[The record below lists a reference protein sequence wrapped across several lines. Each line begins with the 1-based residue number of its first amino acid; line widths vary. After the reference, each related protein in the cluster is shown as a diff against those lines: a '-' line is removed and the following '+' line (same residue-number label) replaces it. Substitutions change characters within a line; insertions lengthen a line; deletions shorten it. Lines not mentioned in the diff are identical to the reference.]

1 MKNIFRAALVCLTI
15 LLLISVTG
23 CDNSV
28 ESDKN
33 INTGELE
40 VTVFTPGYN
49 GSLPGLIK
57 GAKVLIKGID
67 SVFNTDAYG
76 KVYLNSIVTG
86 THEVIAFYE
95 ATGSAFERVKVEAGA
110 LAKIALT
117 LSPSVLYEPK
127 IQFMDIGSYY
137 DYQSVEDTLVFT
149 LKVTDNIT
157 SSEKIEV
164 EIIDSYDG
172 KLFKGYPSSS
182 GEINLKFFSKKKGI
196 HVLKVTAKDS
206 DGYIGRDSLVIRYT
220 RPPKV
225 IVNAAVVNGGVQLNW
240 TKCNDSSFVC
250 YEIYQGNSDMYFALL
265 KQINNPDSLI
275 FLDQAPPIIDSVFY
289 KIVTNNREGL
299 RSESNIVKVCNPCG
313 AIYNYTLKNAVI
325 HPSLPY
331 LYFTTNDNRL
341 VMLNY
346 ETETIVKAI
355 SLNSSPQL
363 MVIGDNGLGIELY
376 VPDESGMLSI
386 YDPVNLDKIFSI
398 NCYSKVTSV
407 AIDGKKHII
416 VGVSSLVILSEPVM
430 CYDRITGNYISGAGT
445 LYAPIIKIFP
455 DKKKIMAAA
464 YDKYNSNPVLE
475 YYEIGD
481 DGKFTLTKTPSIQNF
496 SGMLPSL
503 FNISPDG
510 KYAVTGREGVI
521 LNQAYLFN
529 YAKKLG
535 GLGNAFEDYAF
546 DMLGEKIYAAHTS
559 INKILLY
566 RYETGQIL
574 TSYYTKQ
581 YPFRIFLKGS
591 KLVVIS
597 KANAEYSNFTK
608 FIVETVDVGSKN

>member
-86 THEVIAFYE
+86 TYEVTAFYE

-117 LSPSVLYEPK
+117 LSPSLLYEPK
-127 IQFMDIGSYY
+127 IQLINNTSPY
-137 DYQSVEDTLVFT
+137 DFHAVEDTLIFK
-149 LKVTDNIT
+149 LKITDNIT
-157 SSEKIEV
+157 PSEKIDV
-164 EIIDSYDG
+164 EIIDNYDG
-172 KLFKGYPSSS
+172 RLYKGYPSAS
-182 GEINLKFFSKKKGI
+182 GEINLNFFSKKKGL
-196 HVLKVTAKDS
+196 HVLKIAAKDS
-206 DGYIGRDSLVIRYT
+206 DGYIGRDSLVIYYT

-299 RSESNIVKVCNPCG
+299 RSESNIVKVYNPCG

-341 VMLNY
+341 VMLNF
-346 ETETIVKAI
+346 ETEKIVKVI
-355 SLNSSPQL
+355 LLNSSPQL
-363 MVIGDNGLGIELY
+363 MVIGDSGLGVELY
-376 VPDESGMLSI
+376 VPDDSGLLSI
-386 YDPVNLDKIFSI
+386 YDPVNLDKISSI
-398 NCYSKVTSV
+398 NCNSHVTSV
-407 AIDGKKHII
+407 AIDGKNHII
-416 VGVSSLVILSEPVM
+416 VGVSSLILLSEPVRI
-430 CYDRITGNYISGAGT
+430 YDRLTGDYISGAGT
-445 LYAPIIKIFP
+445 LYAPIIRMFP

-481 DGKFTLTKTPSIQNF
+481 DGKFTLTKTPSIQNYA
-496 SGMLPSL
+496 GMHPSL
-503 FNISPDG
+503 FYISPDG
-510 KYAVTGREGVI
+510 KYAVTGGEGVI

-535 GLGNAFEDYAF
+535 GLGNVFADYAF

-566 RYETGQIL
+566 KYETSQIIN
-574 TSYYTKQ
+574 SYYTKQ
-581 YPFRIFLKGS
+581 YPFKIFLRGS
-591 KLVVIS
+591 KLIVIS
-597 KANAEYSNFTK
+597 KSIAEYSNFTK
-608 FIVETVDVGSKN
+608 FIVETVDVGSKY